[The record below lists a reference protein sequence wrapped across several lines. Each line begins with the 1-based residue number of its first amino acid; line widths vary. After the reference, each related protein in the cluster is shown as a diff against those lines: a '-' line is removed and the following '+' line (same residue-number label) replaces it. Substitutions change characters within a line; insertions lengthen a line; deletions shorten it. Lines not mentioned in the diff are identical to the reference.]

1 MKLNSLLSFL
11 TPKED
16 KFFPMIIEVGDNC
29 IKAAELLTQFFE
41 EKSPELRRELYPQ
54 IKACEIAGDHLVDDL
69 YKELNDTF
77 ITPFDRED
85 IHDLCESL
93 DDVLDYICS
102 SAKRTIMFKPNH
114 IPKRTIALA
123 QNIHEG
129 CVAISKALAELPH
142 LSKNNQVA
150 LEQCAC
156 LHDLEHVADDIY
168 EQFVTDLFEEE
179 TNSIELIKLKE
190 IMQELEKATD
200 KSKSV
205 GKVVKTIVVKY
216 A

>member
-1 MKLNSLLSFL
+1 MKLNSVFSFL
-11 TPKED
+11 TPKEH
-16 KFFPMIIEVGDNC
+16 KFFPMIVEVGDKC
-29 IKAAELLTQFFE
+29 TEAAGYLVQFFDE
-41 EKSPELRRELYPQ
+41 NDPEARREVYTR
-54 IKACEIAGDHLVDDL
+54 IKNCEIDGDRLVDGL

-102 SAKRTIMFKPNH
+102 SAKRTVMFKPNH
-114 IPKRTIALA
+114 IPKRT
-123 QNIHEG
+123 
-129 CVAISKALAELPH
+129 KALALNILNGCKAIQVVLGELSTI
-142 LSKNNQVA
+142 SKNNTKA
-150 LEQCAC
+150 LEQCSR
-156 LHDLEHVADDIY
+156 LHDLEHEADDIY
-168 EQFVTDLFEEE
+168 EQFVTDLFDEE